1 MRALNVK
8 KTTKRPRIRQRSI
21 VELDLTTRRCKERP
35 LGRQQAIRLPF
46 FNEWIAAVRGLTGFH
61 FTITAHEDVVLFQ
74 IAKHGVELTTGAVVW
89 GEDDLLFGWLVA
101 YRAAHSFRI
110 PGSVWTFPRP
120 TRYPWSAFVPN
131 PRVARLSKV
140 ERRCVHQFRENLVD
154 ALILGQAN

>member
-1 MRALNVK
+1 MK
-8 KTTKRPRIRQRSI
+8 KTTKRPRMRQRSI
-21 VELDLTTRRCKERP
+21 VELDLNTRRCKERP
-35 LGRQQAIRLPF
+35 LGRQRAIRLPF
-46 FNEWIAAVRGLTGFH
+46 FNERIAAVRGLTGFH
-61 FTITAHEDVVLFQ
+61 FTITEHEDVVLFQ
-74 IAKHGVELTTGAVVW
+74 IAKHGVELITGAVVW

-131 PRVARLSKV
+131 PLVARLSQV
-140 ERRCVHQFRENLVD
+140 ERRRVHQFRENLVD